1 MSRRDW
7 AVLVAAVVCAL
18 LAARLGVWQLDRAAQ
33 KTGVQSRMVQR
44 AAMTPLAP
52 PELARDATA
61 ADGQLHRR
69 ITLRGRWLSRAT
81 VYLDNRQMNGRPGF
95 FVVTPLLLS
104 PDDAVLVQRGWMP
117 RDFVD
122 RTRLQ
127 PLPDADGELSVTGRI
142 AMPPSKLFEWQGGS
156 AGPIRQ
162 NLDLAEFSREIGLQ
176 LRPLSIQQLEGP
188 ELTNGL
194 TSSRAPDGLQRQWM
208 VPAADVAKHHG
219 YAFQWFALSAL
230 SVGLYAWFQIIRP
243 RRAAAQ

>member
-1 MSRRDW
+1 MTRRDW
-7 AVLVAAVVCAL
+7 AVLVAAAICAL
-18 LAARLGVWQLDRAAQ
+18 LTTRMGVWQLDRAAQ
-33 KTGVQSRMVQR
+33 KSGVQSRIEQR
-44 AAMTPLAP
+44 TAMAPLAAH
-52 PELARDATA
+52 ELARDAAA

-127 PLPDADGELSVTGRI
+127 PLLDADDELSVTGRI
-142 AMPPSKLFEWQGGS
+142 ATPPSKLFELQGGS
-156 AGPIRQ
+156 AGLIRQ

-176 LRPLSIQQLEGP
+176 LRPLSIQHLEGP

>member
-1 MSRRDW
+1 MTRRDW
-7 AVLVAAVVCAL
+7 AVLLAAAICAL
-18 LAARLGVWQLDRAAQ
+18 LTTRMGVWQLDRAAQ
-33 KTGVQSRMVQR
+33 KSGVQSRMVQR

-194 TSSRAPDGLQRQWM
+194 TSSRAPDGLQRQWL